1 MPTAAAR
8 PAPLIKAL
16 NFVHEQRG
24 LVYPVLAMSLIL
36 VILVPLPT
44 PILDLLLIAN
54 IAFSA
59 VVLLTVMYI
68 NGPLEFSSF
77 PSLLLSLT
85 LLRLVLNTATTRLIL
100 TNADGTTGAAGKVI
114 EEFSGF
120 VAAGS
125 LAVGV
130 IIFLIITIIQF
141 VVITKGATRIAEVAA
156 RFTLD
161 AMPGKQMAID
171 ADLSAGLIN
180 EDEARRR
187 RENITREADF
197 YGAMD
202 GASKFVR
209 GDTIA
214 GIIITIIN
222 ILGGLY
228 VGIVEK
234 DLPIVQCLE
243 VFTKL
248 TIGDGLSAQ
257 IPAFL
262 VSIAAG
268 MIVTR
273 STARTNMGEE
283 LISQVT
289 SRPVA
294 MMLSGGFL
302 LVLMFTPLPT
312 TPLMLM
318 AGGVGGLGY
327 LLLGQT
333 KRKETE
339 AVHAKAS
346 KPKEPEKIETCLTV
360 DALELEVGY
369 GLIRLVDKKQGGDLL
384 DRVTNIRRQI
394 ATDMG
399 LIVPPIRIRDNV
411 QLEPNQYSVKLRGA
425 SIARGDLIPG
435 RLLAID
441 SGAVS
446 EMVHGIETNEP
457 AFGLPALWIAEDDRS
472 TAEHRNYTVVE
483 PSSVLAT
490 HLTEIIRKHAAELLT
505 RQDVTRLLD
514 HLKEKSPKLV
524 EEIVPDQLKI
534 GEIQSVLQNLLRER
548 VPIRDL
554 ETILETLGDWAGRT
568 KDAEILTEYVRNALA
583 RTLCEQYRDSDNTIH
598 GVTLDPSLEELIA
611 GHVERTDRGS
621 YLTVPPAL
629 ANRIVAAIRNEV
641 DAAAAR
647 ASGKPPVVF
656 TSPQVRQ
663 WVRRLVESAL
673 PTVAVLGYG
682 EVVRGVNIR
691 THGMV
696 ALDLPV
702 DGQGKG
708 MTDGSENVSS
718 PVNV

>member
-1 MPTAAAR
+1 MATAAATNT
-8 PAPLIKAL
+8 PIAKAI
-16 NFVHEQRG
+16 NFVHQQRG
-24 LVYPVLAMSLIL
+24 LIYPVLAMLLIL
-36 VILVPLPT
+36 VILIPLPT
-44 PILDLLLIAN
+44 PILDMLLIAN
-54 IAFSA
+54 VTLSA
-59 VVLLTVMYI
+59 VVLLTVMYM

-100 TNADGTTGAAGKVI
+100 TNADGTTAAAGHVI
-114 EEFSGF
+114 EEFADF

-125 LAVGV
+125 LAVGI
-130 IIFLIITIIQF
+130 IIFLIITVIQF

-180 EDEARRR
+180 EEEARRR

-214 GIIITIIN
+214 GIIITVVN

-234 DLPIVQCLE
+234 DLPIMQCLE

-248 TIGDGLSAQ
+248 TIGDGLAAQ

-283 LISQVT
+283 LIGQMT
-289 SRPVA
+289 SRPVS
-294 MMLSGGFL
+294 MLLAGGFL
-302 LVLMFTPLPT
+302 VVLMFTPLPN
-312 TPLMLM
+312 TPLLLM

-327 LLLGQT
+327 LLFGQT

-339 AVHAKAS
+339 AIQAKAA

-360 DALELEVGY
+360 DAMELEVGY
-369 GLIRLVDKKQGGDLL
+369 GLIKLVDKKQGGDLL
-384 DRVTNIRRQI
+384 DRISNIRRQI

-446 EMVHGIETNEP
+446 EPVHGIETNEP
-457 AFGLPALWIAEDDRS
+457 AFGLPALWISEEDRS

-490 HLTEIIRKHAAELLT
+490 HLTEVIRKHSAELLT

-524 EEIVPDQLKI
+524 EEIVPEQLKI

-554 ETILETLGDWAGRT
+554 ETILETLGDWAART
-568 KDAEILTEYVRNALA
+568 KDPEILTEYVRNALA
-583 RTLCEQYRDSDNTIH
+583 RTLCEQYRDTDNTIH
-598 GVTLDPSLEELIA
+598 GVTLDPGLEELIG
-611 GHVERTDRGS
+611 GHVERTERGS
-621 YLTVPPAL
+621 YLTVPPGL
-629 ANRIVAAIRNEV
+629 ANKIVSAIRNEV
-641 DAAAAR
+641 DAAATKTA
-647 ASGKPPVVF
+647 GKSPVVF

-663 WVRRLVESAL
+663 WVRRLVEAAL

-682 EVVRGVNIR
+682 EIVRGVNIK

-696 ALDLPV
+696 TLDLPT

-708 MTDGSENVSS
+708 MTDGAENLSS